1 MVIDGWTVDRAWSW
15 EGNVQATLAQHLT
28 VSGWIVTA
36 AADTNSKAPGI
47 DLVATQAGRW
57 LAIEVKGFP
66 STTYEHGDRRG
77 EPKPTQPANQ
87 ARQWFSHALL
97 GMMLMRDKRPDAEIA
112 IALPAFDTYRRLITR
127 TSKSFTLL
135 GFGVYLVAEDG
146 SVSLPVPHHAVW
158 SSPPSQSEEAND

>member
-15 EGNVQATLAQHLT
+15 EGNVQAMLAHHLT

-36 AADTNSKAPGI
+36 TADTESKAPGI
-47 DLVATQAGRW
+47 DLVATRSGRS

-112 IALPAFDTYRRLITR
+112 IALPDFETYRRLITR

-146 SVSLPVPHHAVW
+146 SVSLPVPHHAMWLAPTSHSDEV
-158 SSPPSQSEEAND
+158 ND